1 MGRLGSGTEDHSGHV
16 RPLGRVPALD
26 AVRGLAIVL
35 VLSMHS
41 GNVVPGGAMGVDL
54 FFVLSG
60 FLITSLLVAEWSSR
74 GRISLRAFYR
84 RRALRLVPALALM
97 LLVVT
102 ALTAVFDPADFRDT
116 LVAAAAGITYI
127 ANVVQAAH
135 GTFEVPWL
143 MPLWSLANEEQF
155 YLVWPP
161 VLIVL
166 LALKV
171 RPRTIALALTAAAL
185 ASVLWRFVLLSEHAS
200 LQRLWFGSDTHAD
213 PILVGCAAGIAYSF
227 GLVRRV
233 RWAWVAFVGGGVIVA
248 LVPFLSPLTLLVL
261 PLFAAACAVVVL
273 ACVLEPASLL
283 VRALD
288 QAPLRFF
295 GKISYALYLWQLP
308 IYVAIGWQRGLPVA
322 IVVAALSTFCV
333 ERMFSGAKTSFAGRR
348 KSSEESVPQPSLVS
362 LPALTASSQ

>member
-1 MGRLGSGTEDHSGHV
+1 MGRLGSGTEDQSAPSRALGH
-16 RPLGRVPALD
+16 VPALN

-41 GNVVPGGAMGVDL
+41 GNLVPGGAMGVDL

-60 FLITSLLVAEWSSR
+60 FLITCLLVAEWGSR
-74 GRISLRAFYR
+74 GKISLRGFYR
-84 RRALRLVPALALM
+84 RRALRLVPALAFM
-97 LLVVT
+97 LLVAT

-116 LVAAAAGITYI
+116 LIAAAAGITYI
-127 ANVVQAAH
+127 ANVIQAAH
-135 GTFEVPWL
+135 GTFEVAWL

-161 VLIVL
+161 VLILLLVL
-166 LALKV
+166 RV
-171 RPRTIALALTAAAL
+171 RPRTIALSLTAAAL

-213 PILVGCAAGIAYSF
+213 PILLGCVAGIAYSF
-227 GLVRRV
+227 GLVRRMP
-233 RWAWVAFVGGGVIVA
+233 WAWVAFVGGALIVT
-248 LVPFLSPLTLLVL
+248 LVPFLSPLSLLFM

-273 ACVLEPASLL
+273 ACVLEPGSLL

-288 QAPLRFF
+288 QAPLRFL

-308 IYVAIGWQRGLPVA
+308 IYWVVGWERGLPLA
-322 IVVAALSTFCV
+322 IGVAALSTYLV
-333 ERMFSGAKTSFAGRR
+333 EKPLARRFRGSGA
-348 KSSEESVPQPSLVS
+348 SSERRMLARSRPI
-362 LPALTASSQ
+362 ALEAEVTASPS